1 MSCGFIL
8 LNKPQGLSSQ
18 QAIYATRKKLSLPKS
33 VKIGHGGTLD
43 PLATGMLV
51 VALGSATKFLE
62 YLLSANKTYSVTA
75 KLGQVTTTL
84 DSEGEVLSES
94 EIPALDIP
102 KVQTAFEQ
110 FTGLIEQVPP
120 MYSALKFQGKPL
132 YHYARKGQEIA
143 RPPRQ
148 VHIYDLVLTA
158 LDTDKLSFISQ
169 VSKGTYIRSLVH
181 DIGQWFGC
189 GAHVQVLHRLQVDP
203 FQAEQMVSINEL
215 NAEHISPIESIFNH
229 LAVLTVSDVE
239 IKKLK
244 SGQKLNEIQ
253 LPILKTLNLS
263 EKNKLLRLYN
273 QADEQFVGLVKRTED
288 GLIIGE
294 KWV

>member
-18 QAIYATRKKLSLPKS
+18 QAIYAVRKKLNLPRS
-33 VKIGHGGTLD
+33 IKIGHSGTLD

-94 EIPALDIP
+94 EVPALDVAKI
-102 KVQTAFEQ
+102 QTAFQQ

-120 MYSALKFQGKPL
+120 MYSALKFQGRPL
-132 YHYARKGQEIA
+132 YHYARKGQEIT
-143 RPPRQ
+143 RVPRQ
-148 VHIYDLVLTA
+148 VNIYQLALTSF
-158 LDTDKLSFISQ
+158 DETKLSFISQ

-203 FQAEQMVSINEL
+203 FQAEQLRLIDEL
-215 NAEHISPIESIFNH
+215 SAEHIFPVDSIFNH
-229 LAVLTVSDVE
+229 LLALKVNDIE

-253 LPILKTLNLS
+253 LPVLKSLNVS
-263 EKNKLLRLYN
+263 EKDQLLRLYN
-273 QADEQFVGLVKRTED
+273 QADDQFVGLVKRAED
-288 GLIIGE
+288 GRILGE

>member
-18 QAIYATRKKLSLPKS
+18 QAIYAVRKKLGLPKS
-33 VKIGHGGTLD
+33 VKIGHSGTLD

-84 DSEGEVLSES
+84 DSEGEILSES
-94 EIPALDIP
+94 DIPVLDIP
-102 KVQTAFEQ
+102 KVHTAFEQ
-110 FTGLIEQVPP
+110 FKGLIEQVPP

-132 YHYARKGQEIA
+132 YHYARKGQEIT

-148 VHIYDLVLTA
+148 VHIYDLILTS
-158 LDTDKLSFISQ
+158 LETDKISFISR
-169 VSKGTYIRSLVH
+169 VSKGTYIRSLAH
-181 DIGQWFGC
+181 DIGQWLGC

-203 FQAEQMVSINEL
+203 FQAEQMIEINEL
-215 NAEHISPIESIFNH
+215 NAEYIFPTDSIFNQL
-229 LAVLTVSDVE
+229 LALKVSDIE

-244 SGQKLNEIQ
+244 SGQRLNEMQ
-253 LPILKTLNLS
+253 LSMLKNLNLS
-263 EKNKLLRLYN
+263 EENQLIRLYHQTDN
-273 QADEQFVGLVKRTED
+273 QFVGLVKRAED

>member
-1 MSCGFIL
+1 MTCGFIL

-18 QAIYATRKKLSLPKS
+18 QAIYATRKKLGLPKS

-84 DSEGEVLSES
+84 DSEGEVLSEADVP
-94 EIPALDIP
+94 ELDIA
-102 KVQTAFEQ
+102 KVQVAFQQ
-110 FTGLIEQVPP
+110 FTGPIEQVPP

-132 YHYARKGQEIA
+132 YHYARKGQEIT

-148 VHIYDLVLTA
+148 VHIYELSLTSLEHDA
-158 LDTDKLSFISQ
+158 LSFVSQ

-189 GAHVQVLHRLQVDP
+189 GAHVQVLHRLQVAP
-203 FQAEQMVSINEL
+203 FEAEKMVSIEQL
-215 NAEHISPIESIFNH
+215 GTEHIFPVDSIFNH
-229 LAVLTVSDVE
+229 LLALKVSDIE

-253 LPILKTLNLS
+253 LPVLKDLIFSKENQLI
-263 EKNKLLRLYN
+263 RLYHH
-273 QADEQFVGLVKRTED
+273 ADGHFVGLVKRVED
-288 GLIIGE
+288 GRIVGE